1 MSSTPRVALVTG
13 ASSGIGKA
21 VVECFVRDGVAVVV
35 CDVSEADGQAV
46 VESLK
51 AEGGKAVFVHCD
63 VTDPGAHVHAVEVT
77 VQTFGR
83 LDIAVNN
90 AGIAGDAAPT
100 ADYPIDSW
108 KRVMD
113 VNLNGVFY
121 GMRAQIPAMLKTGG
135 GSIVNIA
142 SILGSVGFASA
153 PAYVTAKHGIV
164 GLTQAAALD
173 HATQGIRVNAV
184 GPGFIR
190 TPMLH
195 AMNEDVAVHDAL
207 VALHPI
213 GRLGEPNEVAE
224 LVCFLASEKASFMT
238 GSYYPVD
245 GGYLAR

>member
-1 MSSTPRVALVTG
+1 MSSSLRVALVTG

-35 CDVSEADGQAV
+35 ADVADAEGQAV

-51 AEGGKAVFVHCD
+51 AKGGTAVYVHCD
-63 VTDPGAHVHAVEVT
+63 VTSPDAHAHAVDVA

-83 LDIAVNN
+83 IDVAVNN
-90 AGIAGDAAPT
+90 AGIAGDAAPL

-113 VNLNGVFY
+113 VNLNSVFY
-121 GMRAQIPAMLKTGG
+121 GMRAQITAMLKTGG
-135 GSIVNIA
+135 GSIVNIS
-142 SILGSVGFASA
+142 SILGSVGFAGA

-164 GLTQAAALD
+164 GLTQSAALD
-173 HATQGIRVNAV
+173 HAPQGIRVNAV

-190 TPMLH
+190 TPMLS
-195 AMNEDVAVHDAL
+195 AMNDDVAVHEAL
-207 VALHPI
+207 VALHPL

-224 LVCFLASEKASFMT
+224 LVCFLASEKASYMT
-238 GSYYPVD
+238 GGYYPVD